1 VYRGIISR
9 RRKERKAGDGQVQSR
24 VVGHSC
30 TADALDQR
38 RAELFERP
46 ENGLKRRKEKR
57 ESKF

>member
-46 ENGLKRRKEKR
+46 ENGLKRRK
-57 ESKF
+57 